1 MKNICVYH
9 LCVSCKKGLMFRS
22 RQDYI
27 RFINNMALLAYK
39 YHIRILAFAV
49 MSNHYHIGIMA
60 DDFEQFFRSLKV
72 SYSNYYFHK
81 YGVSLPRTSCFVQ
94 EAVGNLH
101 IVTLIAYILRNP
113 VHHGIVGH
121 PFAYPY
127 SSAGCYFS
135 YNGSLYSIGH
145 APVIKRVTTTAPN
158 EYKSNSDREGMI
170 DPITFVDFR
179 MTETLFTS
187 SGRLMYFLSRYSGPK
202 WEQEQSKED
211 SSVKPITLQS
221 VERHGTDIE
230 ACMKNEKGHSSLLI
244 PDQLLCE
251 WIDGKAVPHYG
262 LTNFA
267 QLDWEQRTEIAK
279 ALRSR
284 WKVSEEQAERC
295 LYFRAKTAAGPS
307 GIDGSPAHNEERAGQ
322 APRSDIR
329 ARKLQAAR

>member
-1 MKNICVYH
+1 MKNTCVYH
-9 LCVSCKKGLMFRS
+9 LCVSCKKGLMFRG

-27 RFINNMALLAYK
+27 RFINNSFINNMALLAYK

-49 MSNHYHIGIMA
+49 MSNHYHIGIMT

-72 SYSNYYFHK
+72 SYSNYYFSK
-81 YGVSLPRTSCFVQ
+81 YGVSLPRTSGFVQ
-94 EAVGNLH
+94 ETIGNLH

-145 APVIKRVTTTAPN
+145 APIIKRVTTTAPN

-170 DPITFVDFR
+170 DPMTFVDFR

-211 SSVKPITLQS
+211 SSIKPITLQS
-221 VERHGTDIE
+221 VERQGTDIE

-244 PDQLLCE
+244 PDQMLCE
-251 WIDGKAVPHYG
+251 WIDVKAVPHYG
-262 LTNFA
+262 LTSFA

-295 LYFRAKTAAGPS
+295 LYFRAKTTAAGVS
-307 GIDGSPAHNEERAGQ
+307 
-322 APRSDIR
+322 
-329 ARKLQAAR
+329 

>member
-1 MKNICVYH
+1 MKNTCVYH
-9 LCVSCKKGLMFRS
+9 LCVSCKKGLMFRG
-22 RQDYI
+22 RRDYI
-27 RFINNMALLAYK
+27 RFINNIALLAYK

-81 YGVSLPRTSCFVQ
+81 YGVSLPRMSCFVQ

-158 EYKSNSDREGMI
+158 EYSINSDREGMI
-170 DPITFVDFR
+170 DPMTFVDFR

-202 WEQEQSKED
+202 WEQEQQKED
-211 SSVKPITLQS
+211 SGAGAA
-221 VERHGTDIE
+221 ERR
-230 ACMKNEKGHSSLLI
+230 
-244 PDQLLCE
+244 QF
-251 WIDGKAVPHYG
+251 GKAHNPPEHRAPGY
-262 LTNFA
+262 
-267 QLDWEQRTEIAK
+267 RH
-279 ALRSR
+279 RSLH
-284 WKVSEEQAERC
+284 EE
-295 LYFRAKTAAGPS
+295 
-307 GIDGSPAHNEERAGQ
+307 
-322 APRSDIR
+322 
-329 ARKLQAAR
+329 

>member
-1 MKNICVYH
+1 M
-9 LCVSCKKGLMFRS
+9 
-22 RQDYI
+22 
-27 RFINNMALLAYK
+27 
-39 YHIRILAFAV
+39 
-49 MSNHYHIGIMA
+49 
-60 DDFEQFFRSLKV
+60 
-72 SYSNYYFHK
+72 
-81 YGVSLPRTSCFVQ
+81 
-94 EAVGNLH
+94 
-101 IVTLIAYILRNP
+101 
-113 VHHGIVGH
+113 HHGIVGH

-135 YNGSLYSIGH
+135 YSGSLYSIGH

-170 DPITFVDFR
+170 DPMTFVDFR

-221 VERHGTDIE
+221 VERQGIDIG
-230 ACMKNEKGHSSLLI
+230 ACLKNEKGHSSLLI

-262 LTNFA
+262 LASFA

-279 ALRSR
+279 VLRSR

-295 LYFRAKTAAGPS
+295 LYFRAKS
-307 GIDGSPAHNEERAGQ
+307 SAGQ
-322 APRSDIR
+322 SGTDGDLAHKEKRPGPATHSDSK
-329 ARKLQAAR
+329 ARKLHAVR

>member
-1 MKNICVYH
+1 MRV
-9 LCVSCKKGLMFRS
+9 LQEGS
-22 RQDYI
+22 D
-27 RFINNMALLAYK
+27 
-39 YHIRILAFAV
+39 
-49 MSNHYHIGIMA
+49 
-60 DDFEQFFRSLKV
+60 
-72 SYSNYYFHK
+72 
-81 YGVSLPRTSCFVQ
+81 VQ

-202 WEQEQSKED
+202 WEQ
-211 SSVKPITLQS
+211 
-221 VERHGTDIE
+221 
-230 ACMKNEKGHSSLLI
+230 
-244 PDQLLCE
+244 
-251 WIDGKAVPHYG
+251 
-262 LTNFA
+262 
-267 QLDWEQRTEIAK
+267 RTEIAK

-284 WKVSEEQAERC
+284 WKVSEEQA
-295 LYFRAKTAAGPS
+295 
-307 GIDGSPAHNEERAGQ
+307 
-322 APRSDIR
+322 
-329 ARKLQAAR
+329 AR